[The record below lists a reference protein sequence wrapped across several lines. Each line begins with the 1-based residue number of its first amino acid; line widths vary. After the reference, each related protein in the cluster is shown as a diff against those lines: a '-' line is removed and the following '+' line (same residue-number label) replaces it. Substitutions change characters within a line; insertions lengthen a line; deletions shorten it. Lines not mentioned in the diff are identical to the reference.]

1 MNSPVNKTNG
11 FLMVYFPILLRSLRV
26 YIVKQFPPKTQLIL
40 LNINFAF
47 GENLLISQLGVLI
60 RYAGACRNPKGAGE
74 GGRGQSNKPCQR

>member
-1 MNSPVNKTNG
+1 
-11 FLMVYFPILLRSLRV
+11 MVYFPILLRSLRV

-60 RYAGACRNPKGAGE
+60 RYAGGCRNPKGAGE
-74 GGRGQSNKPCQR
+74 GGRGRSSKPCQR